1 MPIFVVLRTNTI
13 DNDSTVEIHFVG
25 SSMEKC
31 MENIKDYIKRVPLS
45 YKYDRF
51 EIEEWNLDNQVI
63 NTTIISK
70 AENIEMA
77 ITANVFMG

>member
-13 DNDSTVEIHFVG
+13 DNDPTVEIHFVG

-31 MENIKDYIKRVPLS
+31 MDSIKDYIKRVPLS
-45 YKYDRF
+45 YKYDHF

-70 AENIEMA
+70 VENIEMA
-77 ITANVFMG
+77 IAANVFMG